1 MKVWSKLAIA
11 GSMLAAGGSGVLY
24 SGLYDT
30 SALAQHLAPTYW
42 LFDTGLRKSVER
54 RARDVVV
61 PPLDDE
67 RLALRGLDLF
77 QRHCVQCHGAPGV
90 APEPF
95 ALGMAP
101 LPSNLAY
108 TAREWPPSQLY
119 WVVRSGIKM
128 SGMPGFAYRLP
139 EAELWAV
146 VAFLER
152 LPSLSPR
159 HYAALVAAAA
169 APSAP
174 SAAASMEAP
183 AAAPWPV
190 APWAG
195 DPERGRVAIGQYAC
209 STCHRI
215 PGIVGPN
222 APVGPPL
229 DGMARRTL
237 LAGRLDNTPANLQR
251 WLREPQ
257 QVKPGSA
264 MPPLGVTER
273 DAADIAA
280 YLGALR

>member
-1 MKVWSKLAIA
+1 MRWWSKLVIA
-11 GSMLAAGGSGVLY
+11 GSLLAAGGAGVLY
-24 SGLYDT
+24 GGVYDT
-30 SALAQHLAPTYW
+30 TTLAQHLAPTYW
-42 LFDTGLRKSVER
+42 LLETGLRESVKR

-61 PPLDDE
+61 PPLEDE
-67 RLALRGLDLF
+67 RLALRGLALF

-119 WVVRSGIKM
+119 WVVRAGIKM
-128 SGMPGFAYRLP
+128 AGMPAFEYRMP
-139 EAELWAV
+139 DAELWAV

-159 HYAALVAAAA
+159 DYAALAASPAP
-169 APSAP
+169 PSAVG
-174 SAAASMEAP
+174 SVAP
-183 AAAPWPV
+183 ASAPATQ
-190 APWAG
+190 APHAG
-195 DPERGRVAIGQYAC
+195 DAARGRVAIGQYAC

-229 DGMARRTL
+229 EGIARRTL
-237 LAGRLDNTPANLQR
+237 LAGRLANTPENLQR

-257 QVKPGSA
+257 QIKPDSA

-280 YLGALR
+280 YLGAQK